1 MTRVDYLRFGLANA
15 MLLAYFFTLALGI
28 AIAMLI
34 GYFYVDI
41 AGADLLSALFRY
53 GPYYDIPLVF
63 IEILIIVAYERPFR
77 RIIRGP
83 GGIQSADKDQLATAR
98 RRLLNEP
105 YFLMLLNLITW
116 LGAAV
121 YYGLV
126 VSRVAG
132 ATVLVRLL
140 FINSLLT
147 AVINMVLTFFVLQS
161 CLQRWL
167 IPYFFPA
174 GGLSRT
180 RGVLR
185 IRIATRLAALIT
197 AASLVPM
204 LVIGFSLT
212 VSKWGL
218 ADGLDAR
225 WLLASLTDTIAT
237 ELILFSLTAVLAAYF
252 VAANLSR
259 PLREIIAV
267 LHQIRKGRLQ
277 RRVRVITNDEIGYTG
292 EAINEMAAGLR
303 ERERLRHSLLLARE
317 VQQQLLPPLP
327 PDVAQMDIA
336 GRSVYCDE
344 TGGDYYDYVNV
355 GNNDPDR
362 LAVVIGDVSGHGIS
376 SALLMASTRAYLRS
390 RATLPGT
397 ACDLVGHLNRLL
409 AADTEG
415 SGQFMTFF
423 FLDIQW
429 STRTVTWVRAGH
441 EPAYLYQP
449 RADRFKILGGKG
461 IALGI
466 DPSWKYQQY
475 SQQVDPSDILL
486 VTTDGIF
493 ETRNQTEMFGKER
506 FMEVV
511 RRHRRHSSE
520 VICEAILAAVSAF
533 RGSMPQEDD
542 ITLVVI
548 RFQ

>member
-1 MTRVDYLRFGLANA
+1 MPRFDYRRFRLANT

-34 GYFYVDI
+34 GYFYVDM
-41 AGADLLSALFRY
+41 AGTDLLPALFRY
-53 GPYYDIPLVF
+53 GPYYDIPVVF
-63 IEILIIVAYERPFR
+63 LEILIIVAYERPLR
-77 RIIRGP
+77 QIIRLP
-83 GGIQSADKDQLATAR
+83 GGIQSADKGQLAAAR

-105 YFLMLLNLITW
+105 YFLMFLNLITW

-121 YYGLV
+121 YYWLV
-126 VSRVAG
+126 VERVAG
-132 ATVLVRLL
+132 DTVLVRLL
-140 FINSLLT
+140 FVNSLLT
-147 AVINMVLTFFVLQS
+147 AVINMVLTFFLLQS

-167 IPYFFPA
+167 VPYLFPA

-212 VSKWGL
+212 ASKWGL

-225 WLLASLTDTIAT
+225 WLLGSLTDAIAT

-259 PLREIIAV
+259 PLQDIIAV

-277 RRVRVITNDEIGYTG
+277 RRVRVISNDEIGYTG
-292 EAINEMAAGLR
+292 DAINEMAAGLR

-317 VQQQLLPPLP
+317 VQQKLLPPLP
-327 PDVAQMDIA
+327 PDIAQLDIA

-344 TGGDYYDYVNV
+344 TGGDYYDYVHMRN
-355 GNNDPDR
+355 GDPDR
-362 LAVVIGDVSGHGIS
+362 LAVVIGDVSGHGVS

-390 RATLPGT
+390 RATVPGK
-397 ACDLVGHLNRLL
+397 ACDVVGHLNRLVT
-409 AADTEG
+409 ADTEG
-415 SGQFMTFF
+415 TGQFMTFF
-423 FLDIQW
+423 FLDIHW
-429 STRTVTWVRAGH
+429 RTRTVTWVRAGH
-441 EPAYLYQP
+441 EPAYLYRP
-449 RADRFKILGGKG
+449 RADRFKILGGEG

-466 DPSWKYQQY
+466 DPSWEYQQY
-475 SQQVDPSDILL
+475 SLQVDPSDILL

-493 ETRNQTEMFGKER
+493 ETRNQAEMFGKER

-511 RRHRRHSSE
+511 RGHCRHSSG
-520 VICEAILAAVSAF
+520 VIHEAILGAVTSF
-533 RGSMPQEDD
+533 RGTMPQEDD

-548 RFQ
+548 RFR